1 MSSVRCAARRVV
13 PALVAVILV
22 GCGAE
27 GPSYTGSVSGT
38 VTCGGQPV
46 TTGDVNFSSSKLGV
60 GTRGVLGANGAFT
73 FQDLLPEG
81 EYVVTVTPPLLEP
94 PLPGKTGAVFK
105 KYPLIPQK
113 YRLEAT
119 SDLRATVKK
128 GPNTFQFDLVP

>member
-1 MSSVRCAARRVV
+1 MTRVRCAARLV
-13 PALVAVILV
+13 PVLLTALLV

-27 GPSYTGSVSGT
+27 GPSYTGKVEGT
-38 VTCGGQPV
+38 VQCGGQPV
-46 TTGDVNFSSSKLGV
+46 TVGDVNFSSSKFGV
-60 GTRGVLGANGAFT
+60 GTRGTLGANGAFA

-94 PLPGKTGAVFK
+94 PLPGKGPAVFK
-105 KYPLIPQK
+105 KYPLIPEK

-128 GPNTFQFDLVP
+128 GPNTFQFDLRP

>member
-1 MSSVRCAARRVV
+1 M
-13 PALVAVILV
+13 
-22 GCGAE
+22 
-27 GPSYTGSVSGT
+27 
-38 VTCGGQPV
+38 

-60 GTRGVLGANGAFT
+60 GTRGTLGANGGFA

-94 PLPGKTGAVFK
+94 PLPGKGPAVFK
-105 KYPLIPQK
+105 KYPLIPEK

-128 GPNTFQFDLVP
+128 GPNTFRFQLMP